1 MLRIIEIVA
10 QYVSWLAEAVAAL
23 VILIGTIQSLWKY
36 LQKIFHI
43 KTACQQSCRSIVQ
56 SRIILGHTLSLSLE
70 FLIGADIIKTAI
82 APTWTDIGQ
91 LSAIVGIR
99 TVLNFFLMR
108 ELEHEQNIISQ
119 SYSFSE
125 STTADDKLNDPG
137 DN

>member
-1 MLRIIEIVA
+1 MFEIIEIAA

-23 VILIGTIQSLWKY
+23 VILTGTIQALWKY
-36 LQKIFHI
+36 LKKIFNI
-43 KTACQQSCRSIVQ
+43 KAACRQSCRSIVQ

-82 APTWTDIGQ
+82 APSWTDIGQ

-108 ELEHEQNIISQ
+108 ELEHEQEIISKT
-119 SYSFSE
+119 SISSDI
-125 STTADDKLNDPG
+125 SSDSN
-137 DN
+137 